1 MRTLRFTL
9 AYDGTDYA
17 GWQRQE
23 NASTIQA
30 VLEAALREVEGR
42 AVTVHGA
49 GRTDAGVHALGQ
61 VASTRLS
68 HGIETSALVRALN
81 GKLPNDVR
89 ILNLDVVA
97 DGFHARY
104 GACSKWY
111 RYRLTSGS
119 VANPLERRYAWH
131 IVQALD
137 VESMQRAGAALCGQ
151 HDFAAFQT
159 SAGADAPASTVR
171 TIYRLEISSGSHP
184 SWLTMPSTPSGDVV
198 TIDVVGDGFL
208 RHMVRTM
215 VGTLVEVG
223 RGRRPVEDVAAALA
237 SCRRERS
244 GPTAPAHG
252 LFLVGVEYLALM
264 CHSSE

>member
-1 MRTLRFTL
+1 MRTLRLTL

-17 GWQRQE
+17 GWQRQQ

-61 VASTRLS
+61 VASTHLS
-68 HGIETSALVRALN
+68 HALETSALVRALN
-81 GKLPNDVR
+81 AKLPDDVR
-89 ILNLDVVA
+89 VLDVDEVA
-97 DGFHARY
+97 GDFHARY

-111 RYRLTSGS
+111 RYRLTAGP

-131 IVQALD
+131 VVQTLD
-137 VESMQRAGAALCGQ
+137 LESMQQAAAVLCGQ

-171 TIYRLEISSGSHP
+171 TIFRLEIGSESNP
-184 SWLTMPSTPSGDVV
+184 SWLTMRSTPSGQVI

-223 RGRRPVEDVAAALA
+223 RGRRSVEDVAAALA
-237 SCRRERS
+237 SRRRERS

-252 LFLVGVEYLALM
+252 LFLVEVGY
-264 CHSSE
+264 